1 MQLPSRSH
9 RDGFLF
15 LNNGVIFSLYLDQN
29 YWMADYKSLFIVIAG
44 LVLFLFALNK
54 LSDHLKEL
62 SGDKMKK
69 VLDRF
74 TSNLFTGILTGL
86 IVTILLDSSSAVIIM
101 AIALVNVHAMTFR
114 QAMGVVMGANIGTTI
129 SSQIFAL
136 NIGEYAALPVAAGFL
151 LMVMHK
157 RKVYRDIGGIIFSFG
172 LIFFGLFTMEEAVE
186 PLRNSDY
193 FVSWMHSLDTTWKGV
208 STGAFVTLVIQSS
221 SATVGMV
228 IGLASKGLISFAAS
242 VSVMLGA
249 ELGTCAD
256 TLVSTIGRNRAAI
269 RTGVFHLIFNII
281 TITLGVIFLSA
292 FTKLVLWISGN
303 ASIEQKIAN
312 AHMLFNGLGVII
324 MIPFVHWLELLMKK
338 LVPDRSYQRSNIKNL
353 LRWQKCKIKFFMIQV
368 ISSFFY
374 MSN

>member
-15 LNNGVIFSLYLDQN
+15 LNIRIIHGSYLNEN
-29 YWMADYKSLFIVIAG
+29 YWMEGYRSLFVIIAG
-44 LVLFLFALNK
+44 LVLFLYALTK

-69 VLDRF
+69 VLDKF
-74 TSNLFTGILTGL
+74 TSNLFTGIITGL
-86 IVTILLDSSSAVIIM
+86 VVTILLDSSSAVIIM
-101 AIALVNVHAMTFR
+101 TIALVNAQAMKFR
-114 QAMGVVMGANIGTTI
+114 QAMGVVMGANVGTTM

-151 LMVMHK
+151 LMVLHK
-157 RKVYRDIGGIIFSFG
+157 RKVYRDIGAVVFSFG
-172 LIFFGLFTMEEAVE
+172 LIFFGLFTMEEAVA

-228 IGLASKGLISFAAS
+228 IGLASKGLISLNAS
-242 VSVMLGA
+242 ISVILGA

-256 TLVSTIGRNRAAI
+256 TLVATVGRSRPAI
-269 RTGVFHLIFNII
+269 RTGIFHLVFNLI
-281 TITLGVIFLSA
+281 TIILGVIFLSA

-303 ASIEQKIAN
+303 ASISQKVAN
-312 AHMLFNGLGVII
+312 AHMLFNTLGVVI
-324 MIPFVHWLELLMKK
+324 MIPLVPLMERLMKK
-338 LVPDRSYQRSNIKNL
+338 LVPP
-353 LRWQKCKIKFFMIQV
+353 KIYPKHPRKSIQ
-368 ISSFFY
+368 
-374 MSN
+374 MLEA

>member
-1 MQLPSRSH
+1 
-9 RDGFLF
+9 
-15 LNNGVIFSLYLDQN
+15 
-29 YWMADYKSLFIVIAG
+29 MADYKSLFIIIAG
-44 LVLFLFALNK
+44 LVLFLYALNK

-69 VLDRF
+69 VLDKF

-114 QAMGVVMGANIGTTI
+114 QAMGVVMGANVGTTM

-151 LMVMHK
+151 LMIMHK
-157 RKVYRDIGGIIFSFG
+157 RKVYRDIGAVIFSFG
-172 LIFFGLFTMEEAVE
+172 LIFFGLFTMEEAVA
-186 PLRNSDY
+186 PLKDSNY
-193 FVSWMHSLDTTWKGV
+193 FVNWMHSLDTTWKGV

-228 IGLASKGLISFAAS
+228 IGLASQNLISFAAS

-256 TLVSTIGRNRAAI
+256 TLVATIGRNRAAI
-269 RTGVFHLIFNII
+269 RTGIFHLIFNVI
-281 TITLGVIFLSA
+281 TITIGLILLPA
-292 FTKLVLWISGN
+292 FIKLVLWVSGN
-303 ASIEQKIAN
+303 ASITQKIAN

-324 MIPFVHWLELLMKK
+324 MIPFVHGLEQLMKK
-338 LVPDRSYQRSNIKNL
+338 LVPDKSSGTRQQRKTIG
-353 LRWQKCKIKFFMIQV
+353 MAEA
-368 ISSFFY
+368 
-374 MSN
+374 